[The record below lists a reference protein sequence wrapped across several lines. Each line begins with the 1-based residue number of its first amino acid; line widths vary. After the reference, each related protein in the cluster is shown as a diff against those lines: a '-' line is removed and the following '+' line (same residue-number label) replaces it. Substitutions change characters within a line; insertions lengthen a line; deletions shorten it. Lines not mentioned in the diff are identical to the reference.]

1 MKDEELSGRLRDAA
15 EAHRPDRER
24 MLARVERGMAGGH
37 GPARTVRPPRA
48 ALPWLRV
55 AGATAAV
62 CGVLA
67 AGTFAVTSAGDGG
80 THGRQVAAAP
90 SASKAAPSP
99 SPSPTA
105 AVTHPAALGGLRPE
119 DGPLW
124 TGGVV
129 DPHSNAYWAQSN
141 VTLRTTEPLSSLT
154 VELRIALTGGVN
166 STGSWRSLPEA
177 DFTVSATE
185 DGGYLVYRWT
195 LRTGRTVPAGTHTFA
210 GQYNHAEGE
219 RDATGDYVTAHAV
232 RVSGR
237 KASVGD
243 RFGQDR

>member
-1 MKDEELSGRLRDAA
+1 MKDQELTGRLRDAA

-24 MLARVERGMAGGH
+24 MLARVERGMAAGR
-37 GPARTVRPPRA
+37 GPVRAVRPARA

-55 AGATAAV
+55 AGATVAV

-67 AGTFAVTSAGDGG
+67 AGTFAVTSAGDDGPA
-80 THGRQVAAAP
+80 HGRRVAAAP
-90 SASKAAPSP
+90 SGPDP

-105 AVTHPAALGGLRPE
+105 TPPAALGALRPE

-166 STGSWRSLPEA
+166 STGSWRSLPEP
-177 DFTVSATE
+177 DFTVSAAE

-195 LRTGRTVPAGTHTFA
+195 LRAGRTVPAGTHTFA
-210 GQYNHAEGE
+210 GQYNHAQGE

-232 RVSGR
+232 RVTGR
-237 KASVGD
+237 PAAVGD

>member
-1 MKDEELSGRLRDAA
+1 MKDQELTGRLRDAA

-24 MLARVERGMAGGH
+24 MLARVERGMAGAPVTG
-37 GPARTVRPPRA
+37 AVRPARA

-67 AGTFAVTSAGDGG
+67 AGAFAVTSAGGKGDARGG
-80 THGRQVAAAP
+80 QVVAAP
-90 SASKAAPSP
+90 SSASP
-99 SPSPTA
+99 SPPGKA
-105 AVTHPAALGGLRPE
+105 PALGTLRPE

-166 STGSWRSLPEA
+166 STGSWHSLPEP

-195 LRTGRTVPAGTHTFA
+195 LRAGRTVPAGTHTFA
-210 GQYNHAEGE
+210 GQYNHAQGE

-232 RVSGR
+232 RVTGR
-237 KASVGD
+237 PAAVGD

>member
-1 MKDEELSGRLRDAA
+1 MKDEELPRRLRDAA
-15 EAHRPDRER
+15 GAHRPDRER
-24 MLARVERGMAGGH
+24 MLARVERGMNGGNT
-37 GPARTVRPPRA
+37 PARVVRPPRA
-48 ALPWLRV
+48 VTPWLRV

-67 AGTFAVTSAGDGG
+67 VGAFAVTSTGGDGS
-80 THGRQVAAAP
+80 HGEQVAAP
-90 SASKAAPSP
+90 VTS
-99 SPSPTA
+99 SPTA
-105 AVTHPAALGGLRPE
+105 AATPPAPLGALRAE

-124 TGGVV
+124 TDGVV

-166 STGSWRSLPEA
+166 TTGSWRSLPER

-185 DGGYLVYRWT
+185 DGGYLVYRWA
-195 LRTGRTVPAGTHTFA
+195 LKAGRTVPAGTHTFA
-210 GQYNHAEGE
+210 GQYDHAEGD

-232 RVSGR
+232 RASGER
-237 KASVGD
+237 ASVGD
-243 RFGQDR
+243 RFGPDR